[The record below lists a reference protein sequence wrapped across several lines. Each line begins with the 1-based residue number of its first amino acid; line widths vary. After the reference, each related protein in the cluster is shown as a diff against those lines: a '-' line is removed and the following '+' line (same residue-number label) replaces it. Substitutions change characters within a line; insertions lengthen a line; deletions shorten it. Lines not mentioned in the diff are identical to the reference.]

1 MAAEPEGRSKP
12 TGDGTSHQ
20 GAEGTGFNET
30 FSKSFDPKI
39 VGFLCNWCS
48 YAGADLAG
56 VSRFQYPPNI
66 RIIRVMCS
74 GRIDPYI
81 VLEAFAQGVDG
92 VFIGGCHPG
101 DCHYL
106 EGNYQAERK
115 IKMTRHLV
123 KKAGLAPERL
133 RMEWVAASEGE
144 RFAILMREF
153 PRQILNLGPSPLSGD
168 KPDEK
173 LLANVNAAK
182 LAALDFRLR
191 VIVSKERKIVEQGNV
206 YNETKSQEEWDE
218 FMQDALS
225 AEYERKRILGLITG
239 KAMSVKELAFEINLP
254 TYRILDHVVFLR
266 KRNQLALDSIDG
278 FTPRYIS
285 IVPEVK
291 A

>member
-1 MAAEPEGRSKP
+1 MPDFE
-12 TGDGTSHQ
+12 
-20 GAEGTGFNET
+20 
-30 FSKSFDPKI
+30 PKI

-115 IKMTRHLV
+115 IKMTRQLV
-123 KKAGLAPERL
+123 KKAGLEPERL

-153 PRQILNLGPSPLSGD
+153 PKQVKELGPSPLSGE

-173 LLANVNAAK
+173 LLANINAAK

-191 VIVSKERKIVEQGNV
+191 AIVAKERKIVEQGNV
-206 YNETKSQEEWDE
+206 YGETKTQDEWDE
-218 FMQDALS
+218 FMEDAIIT
-225 AEYERKRILGLITG
+225 EFERKRLLELI
-239 KAMSVKELAFEINLP
+239 ADQSMSVKELASEIELP
-254 TYRILDHVVFLR
+254 TDRILDHVVFLR
-266 KRNQLALDSIDG
+266 KRNQLALDSIEG
-278 FTPRYIS
+278 FTPKYIS
-285 IVPEVK
+285 IVQEVK
-291 A
+291 Q

>member
-1 MAAEPEGRSKP
+1 MAEFEPKL
-12 TGDGTSHQ
+12 
-20 GAEGTGFNET
+20 
-30 FSKSFDPKI
+30 

-81 VLEAFAQGVDG
+81 VLEAFAQGIDG

-115 IKMTRHLV
+115 IKMTRQLV
-123 KKAGLAPERL
+123 KIAGLSPKRL

-144 RFAILMREF
+144 RFAKLMREF
-153 PRQILNLGPSPLSGD
+153 PKQIKELGPSPLSD
-168 KPDEK
+168 ESPDPK
-173 LLANVNAAK
+173 LVANINAAK

-191 VIVSKERKIVEQGNV
+191 AIVAKEWKIVEQGNV
-206 YNETKSQEEWDE
+206 YEETKPQEEWDE
-218 FMQDALS
+218 FMEDAIS
-225 AEYERKRILGLITG
+225 SEFERKRILGLISENSL
-239 KAMSVKELAFEINLP
+239 SVKELASEIVLP
-254 TYRILDHVVFLR
+254 TDRILDHIIYLR
-266 KRNQLALDSIDG
+266 RRNQLALDKIDG
-278 FTPRYIS
+278 LTPKYIS
-285 IVPEVK
+285 IIPEVK
-291 A
+291 P

>member
-1 MAAEPEGRSKP
+1 MAAEPEGRSRP
-12 TGDGTSHQ
+12 AGDGDNHRS
-20 GAEGTGFNET
+20 AKGTGSDET
-30 FSKSFDPKI
+30 FSKSFEPKI

-81 VLEAFAQGVDG
+81 VLEAFAQGIDG

-106 EGNYQAERK
+106 EGNYQAQRK
-115 IKMTRHLV
+115 IKMTKQLV
-123 KKAGLAPERL
+123 KRAGLEPERL
-133 RMEWVAASEGE
+133 RLEWVAASEGE
-144 RFAILMREF
+144 RFAKLQREF
-153 PRQILNLGPSPLSGD
+153 TKEIKELGPSPLSGE

-173 LLANVNAAK
+173 LLANINAAK

-191 VIVSKERKIVEQGNV
+191 AIVAKERKIVEQGNV

-218 FMQDALS
+218 FMEDAII
-225 AEYERKRILGLITG
+225 AEFERKRLLGLISE
-239 KAMSVKELAFEINLP
+239 KSMSVKELAQEINLP
-254 TYRILDHVVFLR
+254 TDKVLGHVVFLR
-266 KRNQLALDSIDG
+266 KRNMLALDSIDG
-278 FTPRYIS
+278 FTPKYIS
-285 IVPEVK
+285 IVQEVK